1 MTTNVIIHAYP
12 AAPNLSVGVRITNLD
27 NPQADRTAILEP
39 GSTYTFYISGREQ
52 ITVEEGPIEVITAPK
67 VADASA

>member
-12 AAPNLSVGVRITNLD
+12 AAPNLSVGVRITNLE
-27 NPQADRTAILEP
+27 NPQTDRMAILEP

-67 VADASA
+67 VAGASA

>member
-12 AAPNLSVGVRITNLD
+12 AAPNLSVGVRITDLE
-27 NPQADRTAILEP
+27 NPQTNRMAILEP
-39 GSTYTFYISGREQ
+39 GSTYTFYIYGREQ